1 MPELANK
8 KTFKNYLFLY
18 SGQLFSLLGSSI
30 TQFVIIWWITIETES
45 TIILSI
51 ASFVYILPMTLAMP
65 IAGVI
70 VDRYNRKKIIVIVDS
85 LQAFTTLFI
94 IMLFNLEITEPFV
107 IIIFNGLL
115 GLFQGFH
122 MPTVSAIVPTMVPK
136 DNLSRINGVSFLF
149 SGFIHTIG
157 PIIAAT
163 LLAFLPIKS
172 ILWID
177 PITFIIAL
185 IPLILI
191 KIPIVRSGEET
202 QNKKSSFI
210 AEFKEGFQTLK
221 LIPVV
226 SMMLLISMFIN
237 FLLMPFK
244 TLMPYFIYFIHS
256 GSPSDLAL
264 ISAFMSGGMLMGAII
279 TSIKKEWKHKI
290 FIYFSGE
297 AALFLPTVVF
307 VFLPK
312 GSFLSMG
319 IVGAFYG
326 MIMPIL
332 NTIYLTLIQTKVP
345 ADKMGRI
352 SSIDWTVS
360 LAISPFGT
368 LFAGFIAEFV
378 GFSNLILYCAIAG
391 IIIVIII
398 WRFTSVRYNHNQE
411 KDELEIKY

>member
-1 MPELANK
+1 
-8 KTFKNYLFLY
+8 
-18 SGQLFSLLGSSI
+18 
-30 TQFVIIWWITIETES
+30 
-45 TIILSI
+45 
-51 ASFVYILPMTLAMP
+51 
-65 IAGVI
+65 
-70 VDRYNRKKIIVIVDS
+70 
-85 LQAFTTLFI
+85 
-94 IMLFNLEITEPFV
+94 
-107 IIIFNGLL
+107 
-115 GLFQGFH
+115 

-136 DNLSRINGVSFLF
+136 DKLSRINGLSFLF

-163 LLAFLPIKS
+163 LLTFLPIKS

-202 QNKKSSFI
+202 QIKKSSFI
-210 AEFKEGFQTLK
+210 TELKEGFQTLK
-221 LIPVV
+221 LIPVI
-226 SMMLLISMFIN
+226 SMMLLVSMFIN
-237 FLLMPFK
+237 FLLRPFQ
-244 TLMPYFIYFIHS
+244 TLMPYFIYFINS

-264 ISAFMSGGMLMGAII
+264 ISAFISGGMLMGAII

-290 FIYFSGE
+290 FIFFSGE

-307 VFLPK
+307 IFLPK
-312 GSFLSMG
+312 GSFLLMG
-319 IVGAFYG
+319 IVGAVYG

-360 LAISPFGT
+360 LAISPFGV

-378 GFSNLILYCAIAG
+378 GVSNLILYCAIAG
-391 IIIVIII
+391 VIVTMII
-398 WRFTSVRYNHNQE
+398 WRFTSVRYNHHQE
-411 KDELEIKY
+411 KDEVEILK